1 MRGKDFYQFR
11 GSQIRSSIRF
21 VSDNRELL
29 SLNRAR
35 QARDKYKE
43 SKDKSPMF
51 HNGVILALP

>member
-11 GSQIRSSIRF
+11 GSQVRSSIRF

-29 SLNRAR
+29 SLNNAR
-35 QARDKYKE
+35 QVRDRYKE
-43 SKDKSPMF
+43 SKDKAPMF